1 MVKPESIF
9 ASYQLIPLRFLFFC
23 VFLSALLNLPGVTNQ
38 NTQISED
45 ITHPARG
52 QIRVPEHLRAL
63 GGRLEL
69 RLVALPQPTPL
80 SPAPSAGIL
89 TAAPVQGGRGA
100 LHPFTA
106 HTPLPL
112 ARCWCCWRVYKC
124 TNPQTATL
132 TCFGG
137 KLEAP
142 LSSFCPS
149 QTFPSSAHHLLK
161 PRALTPEIG

>member
-45 ITHPARG
+45 RTHPARG

-89 TAAPVQGGRGA
+89 TAAPVQGGAGGSAPIHRS
-100 LHPFTA
+100 
-106 HTPLPL
+106 HTPTPCKVLVLLACLQMHKSPNRHPDLFWGEARSPSLFLLPL
-112 ARCWCCWRVYKC
+112 SDLS
-124 TNPQTATL
+124 Q
-132 TCFGG
+132 FSSS
-137 KLEAP
+137 P
-142 LSSFCPS
+142 LK
-149 QTFPSSAHHLLK
+149 A
-161 PRALTPEIG
+161 